1 MSYDFEEEN
10 ELEET
15 EYEIERRIRQIIV
28 ENEEDESWRIP
39 REDEL
44 DF

>member
-1 MSYDFEEEN
+1 MWYDFEEEN

>member
-1 MSYDFEEEN
+1 MWYDFEEEN

-15 EYEIERRIRQIIV
+15 EYEIERRIRQIII